1 MLITIREYHCTGP
14 PSFYTLAVLI
24 SLIIRVL
31 LIIPQAC
38 VLCGTLAQKS
48 IVRKLK
54 KVKEEDFTFKD
65 LIPGPT
71 GCNAH
76 ALPSQLRCRDSITLG
91 PQRIYLYCA
100 RQIQC
105 FINLLVQTRRLLLL
119 KRRASDS
126 SVAVSTVQCLFQI
139 QVGLD

>member
-1 MLITIREYHCTGP
+1 MLITVREYHCTGP

-31 LIIPQAC
+31 LIIPQAI
-38 VLCGTLAQKS
+38 LMHTS
-48 IVRKLK
+48 ILRNLK
-54 KVKEEDFTFKD
+54 KDKKEIFTWEDS
-65 LIPGPT
+65 IQGPT

-76 ALPSQLRCRDSITLG
+76 ALPSRLCHQDSMQTSQ
-91 PQRIYLYCA
+91 QRIYIYRA

-119 KRRASDS
+119 KQRASDS
-126 SVAVSTVQCLFQI
+126 SVAVGTVQCLFQI

>member
-1 MLITIREYHCTGP
+1 MR
-14 PSFYTLAVLI
+14 
-24 SLIIRVL
+24 
-31 LIIPQAC
+31 Q
-38 VLCGTLAQKS
+38 
-48 IVRKLK
+48 LK
-54 KVKEEDFTFKD
+54 KVTRGDYTWEDS
-65 LIPGPT
+65 IQGPT

-76 ALPSQLRCRDSITLG
+76 ALPSWLRRRNSMTSY
-91 PQRIYLYCA
+91 PQQIYLYCA

-119 KRRASDS
+119 KLRASHS